1 MTSDDGANRSGIDG
15 LTCIVTGASRGIGH
29 AIAIALRDAGARVAS
44 LDIAPPETSRLGIV
58 DIACDV
64 SNPDEIEVAVSTV
77 EQSLGPPVVLVN
89 NAAMLLVSGT
99 LDTTPEQWNRVLA
112 VNLTGPF
119 LLARRCVGGMKERGF
134 GRLINIGSNSGKMGG
149 VSGVTAYAA
158 AKAGLHN
165 LSRVWA
171 TEFGP
176 FGITANTVAACLIDT
191 EMARNASLEA
201 LVERVPVRR
210 MGTPEDVAWTVSFL
224 ADRRSGYINGEVM
237 DLNGGVY
244 LD

>member
-1 MTSDDGANRSGIDG
+1 MTRENGVDRSGIDG

-29 AIAIALRDAGARVAS
+29 AIAIAFHDAGARVAS
-44 LDIAPPETSRLGIV
+44 FDIVAPETSRPGIL
-58 DIACDV
+58 DISCDV
-64 SNPDEIEVAVSTV
+64 SDPNDIEVAVSTV
-77 EQSLGPPVVLVN
+77 EQHLGSPAVLVN

-119 LLARRCVGGMKERGF
+119 LLAQRCVVGMKEQGF

-149 VSGVTAYAA
+149 VSGATAYAA

-191 EMARNASLEA
+191 EMARNASLEQ
-201 LVERVPVRR
+201 LVERVPVGR
-210 MGTPEDVAWTVSFL
+210 MGTPEDVAWTVKFL

-237 DLNGGVY
+237 DLNGGFY